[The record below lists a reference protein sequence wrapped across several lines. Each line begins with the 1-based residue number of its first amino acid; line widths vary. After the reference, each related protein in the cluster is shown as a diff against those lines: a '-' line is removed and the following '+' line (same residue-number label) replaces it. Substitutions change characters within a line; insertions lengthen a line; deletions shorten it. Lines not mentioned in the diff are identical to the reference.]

1 MRRKFEMFMVIC
13 LLATSFFLARRGAAL
28 VQSQKANQ
36 STLCVVID
44 AGHGGNDPGKVGVDN
59 VLEKDVNLA
68 IALKLKPLFE
78 NKNIQVVLTRDN
90 DSTMASS
97 AATNKKVEDMQKR
110 VKLIADSDAALTISI
125 HQNSYP
131 DASVAGPQVFYYS
144 QSATGKELAETIQQ
158 SLNSE
163 LSPASPRSIKS
174 NDNYYMLK
182 KTPTPTI
189 IVECGFLSN
198 PDESKRLVDDSY
210 QNQLARAIYLGAA
223 NYLKDK
229 NLLSDDTDSSEA
241 LPSTQ

>member
-1 MRRKFEMFMVIC
+1 M
-13 LLATSFFLARRGAAL
+13 
-28 VQSQKANQ
+28 
-36 STLCVVID
+36 
-44 AGHGGNDPGKVGVDN
+44 
-59 VLEKDVNLA
+59 
-68 IALKLKPLFE
+68 LF
-78 NKNIQVVLTRDN
+78 R
-90 DSTMASS
+90 
-97 AATNKKVEDMQKR
+97 
-110 VKLIADSDAALTISI
+110 
-125 HQNSYP
+125 
-131 DASVAGPQVFYYS
+131 
-144 QSATGKELAETIQQ
+144 
-158 SLNSE
+158 SE

-229 NLLSDDTDSSEA
+229 NLLSDGTDSSEA